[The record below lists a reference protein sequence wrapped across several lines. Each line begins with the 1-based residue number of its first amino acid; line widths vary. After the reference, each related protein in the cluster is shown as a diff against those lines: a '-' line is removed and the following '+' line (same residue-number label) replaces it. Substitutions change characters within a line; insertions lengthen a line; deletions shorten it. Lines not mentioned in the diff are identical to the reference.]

1 MISQLFRVKRFCM
14 RGLLSVL
21 AVIACFPT
29 ATLGANKITGAVS
42 NDSRGEPAAADG
54 VSLLR
59 LDREME
65 EEAHAK
71 TDANG
76 VFTFTLQHPD
86 KPYLVR
92 VIHQG
97 VSYDQ
102 QASAGDSLSIQVFD
116 AARRV
121 RGLTGSIEILRAGT
135 NGNLLHVSDLVEL
148 KNESSPPLTQ
158 AGERTL
164 DVYLPANA
172 KIDSVIAAGP
182 GEIGVMISATPVA
195 GEPGHY
201 TVSFPLRPGASRFGF
216 NYDLPYDGQAA
227 FQTRHA
233 YPLQQF
239 AVMIP
244 PTMKFS
250 SRSRDFGPLATGNNN
265 YEVQA
270 SYQLAAGEGPE
281 FELSGTGT
289 LPALGDQAK
298 SQARSRSSAVPNP
311 TRAAPARAALPSL
324 ASIDPRLRPTQPL
337 SQSVILGG
345 VTFVLLAA
353 CALLLWRARK
363 ARNFSAAQTIAPRA
377 HQDNLPQPDRK
388 A

>member
-42 NDSRGEPAAADG
+42 NDSRGEPAAADD
-54 VSLLR
+54 VILLR

-135 NGNLLHVSDLVEL
+135 NGSLLHVSDLVEL

-164 DVYLPANA
+164 DVYLPASA

-182 GEIGVMISATPVA
+182 GEISVVNLHSQVLW
-195 GEPGHY
+195 
-201 TVSFPLRPGASRFGF
+201 PLRP
-216 NYDLPYDGQAA
+216 
-227 FQTRHA
+227 H
-233 YPLQQF
+233 
-239 AVMIP
+239 
-244 PTMKFS
+244 
-250 SRSRDFGPLATGNNN
+250 
-265 YEVQA
+265 
-270 SYQLAAGEGPE
+270 
-281 FELSGTGT
+281 
-289 LPALGDQAK
+289 
-298 SQARSRSSAVPNP
+298 
-311 TRAAPARAALPSL
+311 
-324 ASIDPRLRPTQPL
+324 
-337 SQSVILGG
+337 IL
-345 VTFVLLAA
+345 
-353 CALLLWRARK
+353 
-363 ARNFSAAQTIAPRA
+363 
-377 HQDNLPQPDRK
+377 
-388 A
+388 

>member
-1 MISQLFRVKRFCM
+1 
-14 RGLLSVL
+14 
-21 AVIACFPT
+21 
-29 ATLGANKITGAVS
+29 
-42 NDSRGEPAAADG
+42 
-54 VSLLR
+54 
-59 LDREME
+59 
-65 EEAHAK
+65 
-71 TDANG
+71 
-76 VFTFTLQHPD
+76 
-86 KPYLVR
+86 
-92 VIHQG
+92 
-97 VSYDQ
+97 
-102 QASAGDSLSIQVFD
+102 
-116 AARRV
+116 
-121 RGLTGSIEILRAGT
+121 
-135 NGNLLHVSDLVEL
+135 
-148 KNESSPPLTQ
+148 
-158 AGERTL
+158 L

-182 GEIGVMISATPVA
+182 GEIGVVISATPVA

-201 TVSFPLRPGASRFGF
+201 TVSFPLRPGASKFGF
-216 NYDLPYDGQAA
+216 NYDLPYDGHAA
-227 FQTRHA
+227 FQTRRA

-250 SRSRDFGPLATGNNN
+250 SRSRDFGPLATGNEN

-270 SYQLAAGEGPE
+270 SNQLAAGEGPE

-289 LPALGDQAK
+289 LPPLGDQAK

-311 TRAAPARAALPSL
+311 RTAPARAAL
-324 ASIDPRLRPTQPL
+324 ASIDPRLKPTQPL

-345 VTFVLLAA
+345 VTSVLLAA

-377 HQDNLPQPDRK
+377 HQGNLPQPDRK

>member
-1 MISQLFRVKRFCM
+1 MMSQLLRVKRFCM

-21 AVIACFPT
+21 AVIVCFPT
-29 ATLGANKITGAVS
+29 ATLGANKITGAVW
-42 NDSRGEPAAADG
+42 NDSRGEPAAADD
-54 VSLLR
+54 VILVR

-102 QASAGDSLSIQVFD
+102 QTSAGDALSIQIFD

-135 NGNLLHVSDLVEL
+135 NGRLLHVSDLVEL

-201 TVSFPLRPGASRFGF
+201 TVSFPLRPGASKFGF
-216 NYDLPYDGQAA
+216 NYDLPYDGHAA
-227 FQTRHA
+227 FQTRRA

-250 SRSRDFGPLATGNNN
+250 SRSRDFGPLATGSSD
-265 YEVQA
+265 YQVRA
-270 SYQLAAGEGPE
+270 SNRLAAGEGPE

-289 LPALGDQAK
+289 LPALGDQVK

-324 ASIDPRLRPTQPL
+324 ASIDPRLKPTQPL
-337 SQSVILGG
+337 SQSLILGG
-345 VTFVLLAA
+345 VTSVLLAA
-353 CALLLWRARK
+353 CALLLWRGRK

-377 HQDNLPQPDRK
+377 HQGNLPQPDRK

>member
-1 MISQLFRVKRFCM
+1 
-14 RGLLSVL
+14 
-21 AVIACFPT
+21 
-29 ATLGANKITGAVS
+29 
-42 NDSRGEPAAADG
+42 
-54 VSLLR
+54 
-59 LDREME
+59 
-65 EEAHAK
+65 
-71 TDANG
+71 
-76 VFTFTLQHPD
+76 
-86 KPYLVR
+86 VR

-102 QASAGDSLSIQVFD
+102 QASAGDALSIQVFD
-116 AARRV
+116 ATRRV

-135 NGNLLHVSDLVEL
+135 VGSLLHVSDLVEL

-201 TVSFPLRPGASRFGF
+201 TVSFPLRPGASKFGF
-216 NYDLPYDGQAA
+216 NYDLPYEGHAA
-227 FQTRHA
+227 FQTRRA

-250 SRSRDFGPLATGNNN
+250 SRSRDFGPLATGNEN

-270 SYQLAAGEGPE
+270 SNQLAAGEGPE

-289 LPALGDQAK
+289 LPPLGDQAK

-311 TRAAPARAALPSL
+311 RTAPARAAL
-324 ASIDPRLRPTQPL
+324 ASIDPRLKPTQPL

-345 VTFVLLAA
+345 VTSVLLAA

-377 HQDNLPQPDRK
+377 HQGNLPQPDRK